1 MIERQNSILLI
12 TTPLIIIGLVYIAAH
27 DPLLAVLNS
36 AFTVALVFNMLMKTA
51 GTAPIAV
58 SICTG
63 IALIVFS
70 KVSWLSLLF
79 LAAIM
84 TGMLYP
90 LLVQRRVREDDYMY
104 VGTGIFLAYFF
115 ILIGLRY
122 ATYGQSP
129 LDALQALMAQILNN
143 IEEVLKEGL
152 QSGTPGGQQQLFENW
167 PQYKNSLPYYLVG
180 SALSLWMLVTYG
192 VTRMIRR
199 HLKGADSPVPPFPFF
214 RIKEQYLFV
223 LIFGIVMEI
232 LGRLQNHESFF
243 YISRAIFLFAG
254 ITYFLVGLSLIAYL
268 FLVKQTQAK
277 SPFSPILKLV
287 LLLVIVF
294 QPYICAI
301 LGLLDVWFDFR
312 KLSKP
317 VRNRVA

>member
-1 MIERQNSILLI
+1 MIQRQNSMLLI

-51 GTAPIAV
+51 GTAPMTI

-63 IALIVFS
+63 IALVIFS
-70 KVSWLSLLF
+70 KASWLSLLF

-90 LLVQRRVREDDYMY
+90 VLIQRRAREDDYMY
-104 VGTGIFLAYFF
+104 IGTGIFLACFAL
-115 ILIGLRY
+115 LIGLRY
-122 ATYGQSP
+122 ATYGQGP
-129 LDALQALMAQILNN
+129 LAALQTLMAEILSN

-152 QSGTPGGQQQLFENW
+152 QSGTSEGQQQLFENW

-199 HLKGADSPVPPFPFF
+199 RLKGANSPVPPFPFF

-232 LGRLQNHESFF
+232 LARLQNQEALF

-268 FLVKQTQAK
+268 FLVKHTQTK
-277 SPFSPILKLV
+277 SPLSFVMKVVFLF
-287 LLLVIVF
+287 VIVF

-312 KLSKP
+312 KLTKP
-317 VRNRVA
+317 ARKSVA